1 MKMGFQVP
9 IPDGS
14 PFTLANLP
22 FGIISTNENPHPH
35 CAAAIGDYALDLPLY
50 GRHRIT
56 SNEEGS
62 LLSVGNRYL
71 IFNEVSDQTPYVYMG
86 QVDLGFDRQV

>member
-1 MKMGFQVP
+1 MGFQVP
-9 IPDGS
+9 ILDGS

-22 FGIISTNENPHPH
+22 FGVISTDDNPHPH

-71 IFNEVSDQTPYVYMG
+71 IFNEVSDQTPCVYIC